1 MLDWLDK
8 VIWEAKDH
16 ATREDNL
23 DARRIWLRL
32 ETAAEELLV
41 HYGGHTDLRDKIR
54 EEVMQ
59 EMRDNLQL
67 LQPEP
72 EPVEEVKKTLW
83 QRIRGG

>member
-32 ETAAEELLV
+32 ETAAEELMV
-41 HYGGHTDLRDKIR
+41 HYGGHVDLRDKIR

-72 EPVEEVKKTLW
+72 ETVEEVKKTLW
-83 QRIRGG
+83 QRIKGG